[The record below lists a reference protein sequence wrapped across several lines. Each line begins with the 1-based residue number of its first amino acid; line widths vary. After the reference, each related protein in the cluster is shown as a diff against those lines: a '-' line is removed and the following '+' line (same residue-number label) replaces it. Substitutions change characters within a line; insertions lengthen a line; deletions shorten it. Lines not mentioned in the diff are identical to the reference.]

1 MNILDGKKIS
11 NDILLSLDSR
21 IKNLYNKNIK
31 PQLSV
36 IIVGDNKD
44 SILYLKQ
51 KEKYCKKRN
60 ILFSVNKLN
69 ENISE
74 NIIIDL
80 IHKLN
85 NDKNIHGIM
94 IELPLPKHLNKHN
107 ILKNIDFK
115 KDIDGYNPLNKGK
128 LLLNYDKYLSPCTP
142 KACIEIL
149 KYYNIS
155 LIRKNVV
162 IIGSGNIGIPLS
174 ILLLQQNATV
184 TICHIHT
191 KNIKD
196 FTNKADIIISCCGS
210 PLLIKKDWIN
220 ENSII
225 IDCGINYINNKLVG
239 DVDFDN
245 IKDNCLYITP
255 VPGGVGPV
263 TIAVL
268 ISQLIDICENL

>member
-1 MNILDGKKIS
+1 MNNLDGKKVS
-11 NDILLSLDSR
+11 ENILYSLESR
-21 IKNLYNKNIK
+21 IIKLKEKNIY
-31 PQLSV
+31 PHLSV
-36 IIVGDNKD
+36 IMVGNNKD
-44 SILYLKQ
+44 SESYLKQ
-51 KEKYCKKRN
+51 KEKFLKKRG
-60 ILFSVNKLN
+60 ILFTVNFLDENTEEKIIIELIEKLN
-69 ENISE
+69 
-74 NIIIDL
+74 
-80 IHKLN
+80 K
-85 NDKNIHGIM
+85 DKKVHGIM
-94 IELPLPKHLNKHN
+94 VELPLPKKLNKHN

-142 KACIEIL
+142 RACLEIF

-155 LIRKNVV
+155 LIRKNIV

-174 ILLLQQNATV
+174 VLLLQQNATV

-196 FTNKADIIISCCGS
+196 FTIKADIIISCCGS

-225 IDCGINYINNKLVG
+225 IDCGINYIDDKLVG
-239 DVDFDN
+239 DVDYEN
-245 IKDNCLYITP
+245 VKEKCLYITP

-263 TIAVL
+263 TIGVL
-268 ISQLIDICENL
+268 TNQLIDICENL

>member
-1 MNILDGKKIS
+1 
-11 NDILLSLDSR
+11 
-21 IKNLYNKNIK
+21 
-31 PQLSV
+31 
-36 IIVGDNKD
+36 
-44 SILYLKQ
+44 
-51 KEKYCKKRN
+51 
-60 ILFSVNKLN
+60 
-69 ENISE
+69 
-74 NIIIDL
+74 
-80 IHKLN
+80 
-85 NDKNIHGIM
+85 M